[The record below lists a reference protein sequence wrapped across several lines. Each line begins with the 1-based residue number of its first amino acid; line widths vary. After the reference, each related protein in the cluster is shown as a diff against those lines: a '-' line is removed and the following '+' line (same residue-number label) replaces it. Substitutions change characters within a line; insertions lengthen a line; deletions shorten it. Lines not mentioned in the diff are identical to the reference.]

1 MWCAGYSY
9 SERTHK
15 NRRSYVNSLQPRE
28 RASER
33 APLTE
38 QSRAGGGFGPTQPL
52 FIAPPPPPSV
62 RAAID
67 CRVLNIKRRFIKI
80 ESLKP
85 STSYA
90 CNSSRSIPKMPS
102 PQAAS
107 AVTASGKCRHR
118 KRQLVQT
125 IASAAW
131 LDYSCLMRTRLVHVS
146 VWYLDGRLVFTA

>member
-1 MWCAGYSY
+1 MSIVYSRV
-9 SERTHK
+9 S
-15 NRRSYVNSLQPRE
+15 E

-131 LDYSCLMRTRLVHVS
+131 LDYSCLMRTRLVRRLCLKNVILFPLS
-146 VWYLDGRLVFTA
+146 ICGTYLRLPPDVAT

>member
-1 MWCAGYSY
+1 MCVCGVLGTATVNEHTKTGDRMSIVYSRV
-9 SERTHK
+9 S
-15 NRRSYVNSLQPRE
+15 E

-38 QSRAGGGFGPTQPL
+38 QSRAAGGFGPTQPL
-52 FIAPPPPPSV
+52 FIAPPSV
-62 RAAID
+62 RPAID

-102 PQAAS
+102 PQVAS
-107 AVTASGKCRHR
+107 AVTTSDSSCRPSPALHGSTTAAGC
-118 KRQLVQT
+118 VHDWSM
-125 IASAAW
+125 SACGISTDDW
-131 LDYSCLMRTRLVHVS
+131 FSMQD
-146 VWYLDGRLVFTA
+146 

>member
-1 MWCAGYSY
+1 MWCVGYSY

-52 FIAPPPPPSV
+52 FIAPPPPSV
-62 RAAID
+62 RPAID

-102 PQAAS
+102 PQVAS
-107 AVTASGKCRHR
+107 AVTTSDSSCRPSPALHGSTTAAGC
-118 KRQLVQT
+118 VHDWSM
-125 IASAAW
+125 SACGISTDDW
-131 LDYSCLMRTRLVHVS
+131 FSLHD
-146 VWYLDGRLVFTA
+146 